1 MGQMLSGAGGG
12 MNPQLAQQAAKSIMP
27 SDVAMGGAVP
37 QAPAPISDPAA
48 SAAAGEHP
56 GATNMKANMG
66 FMSKLMGLLGD
77 TQEEREK
84 NAEALSAM
92 VQDIGSM
99 GKTASESSL
108 MRRMMTH
115 QMRPLAVLSEGNPA
129 GGVAAIPNEIMA
141 PVMAQMGFR

>member
-27 SDVAMGGAVP
+27 SDVAMGGAI
-37 QAPAPISDPAA
+37 PAVADPSI